1 MLAVSGAKRA
11 RITVD
16 EDQPSVHFTY
26 NSLTRFVQVG
36 QKNCSKS
43 QWDILCALREKIELY
58 VLFFLVLKFKVS
70 QSCSLV
76 PLIEILTCA

>member
-43 QWDILCALREKIELY
+43 QWDILCALSEKIELY
-58 VLFFLVLKFKVS
+58 LLFFWYSNLKCPNHAVWF
-70 QSCSLV
+70 L
-76 PLIEILTCA
+76 